1 MGTGR
6 YTPRTN
12 RISAVSAKRR
22 RSTHPVEHFVICA
35 CKGQE
40 PWLSVIK
47 SERCAREGN
56 CGERNFTAAAAHH
69 LSQFCTQICSHSNAV
84 SGIAQCIINPI
95 RLPSMRHGVKA
106 KVQRSAPGVF
116 DAEIA
121 QLRIDLDHIAS
132 QNFCAALDCVA
143 GLWKECGP
151 ASEQHA
157 IIWR

>member
-1 MGTGR
+1 MSGSGL
-6 YTPRTN
+6 PRLSSPSS
-12 RISAVSAKRR
+12 RLGSYRAPVQICHAVSRE
-22 RSTHPVEHFVICA
+22 T
-35 CKGQE
+35 
-40 PWLSVIK
+40 
-47 SERCAREGN
+47 ER
-56 CGERNFTAAAAHH
+56 
-69 LSQFCTQICSHSNAV
+69 V
-84 SGIAQCIINPI
+84 INPI
-95 RLPSMRHGVKA
+95 HLAGMRHGVKA